1 MCLRFAFLL
10 ITRVAGWLRLSR
22 CEEAWKTADILMLR
36 HQLAVLQR
44 QCPGRPKLNW
54 ADRALLAALLGAI
67 PKARRGGL
75 LLVTP
80 DTVLRWH
87 REHRPPPLGRQIHAR
102 QDRPASDP
110 AEHPDPDPAAGP
122 REPRVGVPPDPW

>member
-1 MCLRFAFLL
+1 MTSRPPGAACACRESRLRLSPAGLRSGPFGRDDHCSCLRFVFLL
-10 ITRVAGWLRLSR
+10 ITRVAVWLRLSR
-22 CEEAWKTADILMLR
+22 CEEAWKTAEILMLR

-87 REHRPPPLGRQIHAR
+87 R
-102 QDRPASDP
+102 D
-110 AEHPDPDPAAGP
+110 
-122 REPRVGVPPDPW
+122 